1 MGFLGEKLILDYVHK
16 NVKFCMQFFFVKF
29 IFWHKL
35 AAKKR
40 IKNFFPQIFIFVY
53 EKNAYHTIFI
63 YENFMISIFLTEIK
77 IMFLIVIMPF
87 IIDIL
92 I

>member
-1 MGFLGEKLILDYVHK
+1 MQIFFL
-16 NVKFCMQFFFVKF
+16 VKF
-29 IFWHKL
+29 IFQHKN
-35 AAKKR
+35 KKW
-40 IKNFFPQIFIFVY
+40 IKSFLPQIFNFVY

-63 YENFMISIFLTEIK
+63 YKNFMISNFLTKIK
-77 IMFLIVIMPF
+77 IMFLIVNMLS

>member
-1 MGFLGEKLILDYVHK
+1 MPITLQDKVDKEISKLLQQGHIEKLEECSDKYFVSPIETVFSHL
-16 NVKFCMQFFFVKF
+16 KFF
-29 IFWHKL
+29 
-35 AAKKR
+35 
-40 IKNFFPQIFIFVY
+40 FVY
-53 EKNAYHTIFI
+53 EKNSYQTIFI

-77 IMFLIVIMPF
+77 IMFLNVNMPS